1 MATMVEA
8 GTSSG
13 NTTPELYEAIVPVQ
27 AEMIDDLAPVIEY
40 FLREQFA
47 SWERYHTLEGMFH
60 LLHRGMLQAWLLQEG
75 DHYVGMALTSM
86 HEYTDVKSVKLE
98 FMSKNGV
105 RKFTQFG
112 TKFEELCRN
121 SGFGVI
127 EAVAH
132 PALARLACNKHGY
145 TCTGVLIVKDLRVQR
160 RN

>member
-27 AEMIDDLAPVIEY
+27 AGMIDDLAPVIEY

-47 SWERYHTLEGMFH
+47 SWERYHTLDGMFH

-75 DHYVGMALTSM
+75 DHYAGMALTSM

-98 FMSKNGV
+98 FMSK
-105 RKFTQFG
+105 
-112 TKFEELCRN
+112 
-121 SGFGVI
+121 
-127 EAVAH
+127 